1 MSVGQ
6 TQSVVVILSVTLQ
19 GYVSVGP
26 TMYHHVDWTVKEDRA
41 TQGALSMMILS
52 LKVTLQ
58 CSDVEWNIYIQYTHI
73 LLGMQVHFVVTT
85 YPGNLELWV
94 SLQAFLYHQIF

>member
-1 MSVGQ
+1 
-6 TQSVVVILSVTLQ
+6 
-19 GYVSVGP
+19 
-26 TMYHHVDWTVKEDRA
+26 VKEDRA

-58 CSDVEWNIYIQYTHI
+58 CSDVEWNIYTHI

-85 YPGNLELWV
+85 YPGNLEL
-94 SLQAFLYHQIF
+94 

>member
-1 MSVGQ
+1 M
-6 TQSVVVILSVTLQ
+6 
-19 GYVSVGP
+19 
-26 TMYHHVDWTVKEDRA
+26 KEDRA

-85 YPGNLELWV
+85 YPGNLEL
-94 SLQAFLYHQIF
+94 